1 MHCETWKGVHRES
14 GVTCQGNGCTGLD
27 GVLEGSS
34 VQGFQMAGMSRGL
47 VPCAELFLINLQ
59 ASAADHK
66 LGSELFEKIPRWLQ
80 NGTLQT
86 NNSKVLSGGL
96 SAVPEGFQM
105 HRDGKIS
112 GFKLVYE
119 L

>member
-1 MHCETWKGVHRES
+1 
-14 GVTCQGNGCTGLD
+14 LD
-27 GVLEGSS
+27 GVFEGSS
-34 VQGFQMAGMSRGL
+34 VQGVQMAGMSREFIPY
-47 VPCAELFLINLQ
+47 VEPFLTNLQ

-66 LGSELFEKIPRWLQ
+66 LGSELFQKIPGWLE

>member
-1 MHCETWKGVHRES
+1 LTIS
-14 GVTCQGNGCTGLD
+14 
-27 GVLEGSS
+27 
-34 VQGFQMAGMSRGL
+34 
-47 VPCAELFLINLQ
+47 Q
-59 ASAADHK
+59 ASAADHN
-66 LGSELFEKIPRWLQ
+66 LGSELFENIPSWLQ

-86 NNSKVLSGGL
+86 NKSKVLPGGL
-96 SAVPEGFQM
+96 EAVKEGFQM